1 MDKLAVVDPFVVVNC
16 LLSYSKRTKAAR
28 KFRFWNTQFSA
39 LRVPRSIES
48 HQVNTTCLII
58 SVLWL
63 LSPELVYRVN
73 FYFYDT
79 AQKSAL
85 VICRRSKQHPH
96 YKRAR
101 ETATLIFLILSY
113 HSKSLLNHKM
123 NSGIV
128 NNFQTRFT
136 ILLTWQLWLKGQILK
151 NISYSAKKTAKGLLL
166 NVMTVSFNLGAFYA
180 NEEIYF
186 AQ

>member
-1 MDKLAVVDPFVVVNC
+1 
-16 LLSYSKRTKAAR
+16 
-28 KFRFWNTQFSA
+28 
-39 LRVPRSIES
+39 
-48 HQVNTTCLII
+48 
-58 SVLWL
+58 
-63 LSPELVYRVN
+63 
-73 FYFYDT
+73 
-79 AQKSAL
+79 
-85 VICRRSKQHPH
+85 
-96 YKRAR
+96 
-101 ETATLIFLILSY
+101 
-113 HSKSLLNHKM
+113 M

>member
-1 MDKLAVVDPFVVVNC
+1 MTVDKLAVVDPFVVVNC

-73 FYFYDT
+73 FNDSYIFIVISETFSHEKGKLVEQKEELHLWVSIWNLLASRNVTPWKYRFSMFCTCYFV
-79 AQKSAL
+79 AL
-85 VICRRSKQHPH
+85 
-96 YKRAR
+96 
-101 ETATLIFLILSY
+101 
-113 HSKSLLNHKM
+113 
-123 NSGIV
+123 
-128 NNFQTRFT
+128 
-136 ILLTWQLWLKGQILK
+136 
-151 NISYSAKKTAKGLLL
+151 
-166 NVMTVSFNLGAFYA
+166 MTFVS
-180 NEEIYF
+180 
-186 AQ
+186 

>member
-39 LRVPRSIES
+39 LRVPGSIES

-73 FYFYDT
+73 FNDSYIFIVISET
-79 AQKSAL
+79 FSHEKGKLVEQKEELHL
-85 VICRRSKQHPH
+85 V
-96 YKRAR
+96 
-101 ETATLIFLILSY
+101 
-113 HSKSLLNHKM
+113 
-123 NSGIV
+123 GV
-128 NNFQTRFT
+128 N
-136 ILLTWQLWLKGQILK
+136 LEPVGQ
-151 NISYSAKKTAKGLLL
+151 
-166 NVMTVSFNLGAFYA
+166 
-180 NEEIYF
+180 
-186 AQ
+186 